1 MKNKASWQTWLIVA
15 MGVMLIGCVVYIFSS
30 DGESGSRVSALSG
43 SDNRGVAAVDGEFPR
58 SSALAVAPL
67 DKEQERADAAAIP
80 VVAPDPQ
87 GSLLAPV
94 RAADRYTLDAVSGE
108 VSTAGGAQKL
118 TGSEGLFD
126 RVMIGETETVGIRLE
141 LPGLKA
147 GQEVV
152 VSASNG
158 GRLERLNGPLR
169 FVPQGDAA
177 TLDLKFTSTMG
188 RGAYAVNVRHAGAV
202 ATVSLWAGQPL
213 APGEPGPNFTPLPPQ
228 PETIP

>member
-1 MKNKASWQTWLIVA
+1 MKNQASWQTWLIAA
-15 MGVMLIGCVVYIFSS
+15 MGAVLIGCLVYIFSS

-43 SDNRGVAAVDGEFPR
+43 SDNRGVAAVDGEVPR
-58 SSALAVAPL
+58 SDTSAAPFNK
-67 DKEQERADAAAIP
+67 DQDRADAAAMA

-94 RAADRYTLDAVSGE
+94 RAADRYTLDAASGE
-108 VSTAGGAQKL
+108 VTTAGGTQKL
-118 TGSEGLFD
+118 SGSEGLFD
-126 RVMIGETETVGIRLE
+126 RVMIGESETVGIRLE

-147 GQEVV
+147 GREVV

-213 APGEPGPNFTPLPPQ
+213 APGEAGPTFVALPP
-228 PETIP
+228 PSETIP

>member
-1 MKNKASWQTWLIVA
+1 MKNKASWQTWLIAA
-15 MGVMLIGCVVYIFSS
+15 MGAMLIGCLVYIFSA
-30 DGESGSRVSALSG
+30 DGERGSRVSALSG
-43 SDNRGVAAVDGEFPR
+43 SGNRGVAAVDGEVPR
-58 SSALAVAPL
+58 SETSAAPFN
-67 DKEQERADAAAIP
+67 KEQERADAAEIP
-80 VVAPDPQ
+80 VVATDPQ

-94 RAADRYTLDAVSGE
+94 RAADQFTLDAVSGE
-108 VSTAGGAQKL
+108 VTTMGGTQKL
-118 TGSEGLFD
+118 IGSEGLFD
-126 RVMIGETETVGIRLE
+126 RVMISESETVGIRLE

>member
-1 MKNKASWQTWLIVA
+1 MKNKASWQTWLIAA

-43 SDNRGVAAVDGEFPR
+43 SGNRGVAVVDGR
-58 SSALAVAPL
+58 AQTSGAPAESFSG
-67 DKEQERADAAAIP
+67 DQERADAAA
-80 VVAPDPQ
+80 
-87 GSLLAPV
+87 V
-94 RAADRYTLDAVSGE
+94 RAADQFTLDAVSGE

-118 TGSEGLFD
+118 SGSEGLFD

>member
-1 MKNKASWQTWLIVA
+1 MKNKASWQTWLIAA
-15 MGVMLIGCVVYIFSS
+15 MGAMLIGCLVYIFSA
-30 DGESGSRVSALSG
+30 DGERGSRVSALSG
-43 SDNRGVAAVDGEFPR
+43 SGNRGVAAVDGR
-58 SSALAVAPL
+58 AQASGAPAESFSG
-67 DKEQERADAAAIP
+67 EQERADAAAIP

-94 RAADRYTLDAVSGE
+94 RAADGYTLDAVSGE
-108 VSTAGGAQKL
+108 VTTMGGTQKL
-118 TGSEGLFD
+118 IGSEGLFD
-126 RVMIGETETVGIRLE
+126 RVMIGESETVGIRLE

>member
-1 MKNKASWQTWLIVA
+1 MKNKASWQTWLIAA
-15 MGVMLIGCVVYIFSS
+15 MGAVLIGCVVYIFSA
-30 DGESGSRVSALSG
+30 DGERASRVSALSG
-43 SDNRGVAAVDGEFPR
+43 SGNRGVAVVDGEVRR
-58 SSALAVAPL
+58 SETSAAPFN
-67 DKEQERADAAAIP
+67 KEQERADAAAMP
-80 VVAPDPQ
+80 AVATDPQ

-94 RAADRYTLDAVSGE
+94 RAADGYTLDAVSGE
-108 VSTAGGAQKL
+108 VSAAGWAQKL
-118 TGSEGLFD
+118 SGSEGLFN
-126 RVMIGETETVGIRLE
+126 RVMIGESETVGIRLE

-188 RGAYAVNVRHAGAV
+188 RGACAVNVRHAGAV